1 MIRQGLGLIFASMA
15 AHAASANDILPAG
28 QTDKARADMH
38 CSTLGEG
45 FFGVAGSSACIK
57 ISGRISAGTDFGPGG
72 GAARSFAPRFGGNPA
87 DTAFDA
93 AAAASG
99 DLRFDTAAGPARVYV
114 GVRKDTNPRWRFD
127 GQ

>member
-1 MIRQGLGLIFASMA
+1 MIRQGLGLVFVSMA
-15 AHAASANDILPAG
+15 AHAAGANDIMPAG
-28 QTDKARADMH
+28 QTDKARADIH

-45 FFGVAGSSACIK
+45 FFAVAGSNACIK
-57 ISGRISAGTDFGPGG
+57 ISGRISAGAGFGPSS
-72 GAARSFAPRFGGNPA
+72 GAVRSFEPRIGGNPA

-114 GVRKDTNPRWRFD
+114 GVRKDTNPGWLVN

>member
-1 MIRQGLGLIFASMA
+1 MIRLGLGLIFASMA

-28 QTDKARADMH
+28 QANKARADMH

-45 FFGVAGSSACIK
+45 FLAVAGSSACIK
-57 ISGRISAGTDFGPGG
+57 ISGRISAGVGFGPA
-72 GAARSFAPRFGGNPA
+72 GAPVNSFGPRIGGNPA

-99 DLRFDTAAGPARVYV
+99 DLRFDTDAGPARVYI
-114 GVRKDTNPRWRFD
+114 GVRRDTNPRWVVN